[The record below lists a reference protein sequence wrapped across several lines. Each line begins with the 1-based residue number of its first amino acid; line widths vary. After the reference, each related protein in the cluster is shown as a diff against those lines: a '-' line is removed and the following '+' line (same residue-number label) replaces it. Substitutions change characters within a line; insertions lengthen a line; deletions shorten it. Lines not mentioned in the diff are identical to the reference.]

1 MLSDQL
7 EPLTLSTIACSQCHQ
22 EVTATT
28 LAVSPE
34 VIRSYALPSAIES
47 VGLHRAAVADQES
60 ISYFNE
66 AMISLQCRLDE
77 LRAHRD
83 RLSIEQERKL
93 ALIAPIRRLPP
104 EVLTMIIG
112 LAMELSFADEPDSSL
127 MVMHPVTFVCQRW
140 RALAFAAP
148 RLWSK
153 IVLYPGYDR
162 VCLQTLRACLV
173 LSKALPLS
181 IHLDGSCPR
190 WRKPADVSDYAA
202 SASEDFWETL
212 LAHGSRCNSLA
223 LKEIDLPISFLK
235 QTPSLPLLRY
245 LHLEDFNTDV
255 EDNEDFDVD
264 GGRFAFFKNTPCL
277 PHLCLCGTD
286 PTNLDLSWDR
296 LVHLQLYM
304 EDTVELPFHFR
315 VYSQCT
321 NLQELRLAL
330 EDCPDENRSNFDIRL
345 PALHTIEL
353 VGLASCLL
361 PSLVAPH
368 LQQLRI
374 MSHSTEDE
382 AKKHMVEFA
391 DKNEDTIASVTTLWM
406 REWGSDEEIWTEA
419 LNKYIGVST
428 LRVVE
433 GYQQDDTNE
442 TSGTRT
448 LLRAL
453 TSRPTLLPNL
463 AHLDLW
469 FWELR
474 TAVDMHL
481 VGDLF
486 ASRPKLKGI
495 EVFRYDPPHGTS
507 PIVEG
512 TVFATHPAH
521 MRRPGWEEDTYLK
534 EEEMLPLEREVED
547 SDETESSVEN

>member
-7 EPLTLSTIACSQCHQ
+7 EPLTLSTIACRQ

-28 LAVSPE
+28 LAVSLE
-34 VIRSYALPSAIES
+34 VIRSYALPSATES
-47 VGLHRAAVADQES
+47 VDLHRATLADQKS
-60 ISYFNE
+60 IAYFNE

-83 RLSIEQERKL
+83 RLVIEQERKL

-104 EVLTMIIG
+104 EVLTTIIG
-112 LAMELSFADEPDSSL
+112 LAMELPFADEADSSL
-127 MVMHPVTFVCQRW
+127 MVMHPVTLVCQRW

-153 IVLYPGYDR
+153 IVLYPEYDKL
-162 VCLQTLRACLV
+162 CLQTLRACLV
-173 LSKALPLS
+173 LSKALPLN

-190 WRKPADVSDYAA
+190 WRKPADVPDYAA
-202 SASEDFWETL
+202 SASEDFWDSL
-212 LAHGSRCNSLA
+212 LAHASRCKSLA
-223 LKEIDLPISFLK
+223 LKAIDPPISILK

-255 EDNEDFDVD
+255 EDNEDLDVD
-264 GGRFAFFKNTPCL
+264 GGRFAFFKNTQSL
-277 PHLCLCGTD
+277 SHLRLCGTD

-296 LVHLQLYM
+296 LVHLQLYL
-304 EDTVELPFHFR
+304 EDTVELPSHFR

-330 EDCPDENRSNFDIRL
+330 EDCPDENRHDFDICL

-374 MSHSTEDE
+374 MSHSAEDE

-391 DKNEDTIASVTTLWM
+391 DKNEDTVASITTLWM
-406 REWGSDEEIWTEA
+406 RDWGSDEEMWTDA

-442 TSGTRT
+442 TSGTPGRRT
-448 LLRAL
+448 HR
-453 TSRPTLLPNL
+453 
-463 AHLDLW
+463 
-469 FWELR
+469 
-474 TAVDMHL
+474 
-481 VGDLF
+481 
-486 ASRPKLKGI
+486 
-495 EVFRYDPPHGTS
+495 
-507 PIVEG
+507 
-512 TVFATHPAH
+512 
-521 MRRPGWEEDTYLK
+521 
-534 EEEMLPLEREVED
+534 
-547 SDETESSVEN
+547 SSSA